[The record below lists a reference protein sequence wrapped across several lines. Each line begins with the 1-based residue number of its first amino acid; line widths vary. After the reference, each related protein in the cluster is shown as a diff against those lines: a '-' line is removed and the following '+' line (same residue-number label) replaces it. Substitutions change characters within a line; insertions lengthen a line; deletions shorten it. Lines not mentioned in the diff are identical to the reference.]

1 MTHLS
6 PAELVDAIDDALTP
20 SRTEHLERCA
30 GCCARVAEL
39 RLTFDAARGAEVPEP
54 SPLYWPH
61 MAARIRERIAGEAI
75 VPAWRARPWRDVFTL
90 HALAPIA
97 SAAALVAAV
106 CAGGLM
112 VRGVSSPVPSV
123 PSVVA
128 GGAPADLMAEPD
140 DSDVWQVLTS
150 AAADVPV
157 EDAHAA
163 GMAVPSGAVDRAMQ
177 RLTPAEL
184 TELGRLLQSELRG
197 PVD

>member
-1 MTHLS
+1 
-6 PAELVDAIDDALTP
+6 V
-20 SRTEHLERCA
+20 
-30 GCCARVAEL
+30 
-39 RLTFDAARGAEVPEP
+39 
-54 SPLYWPH
+54 
-61 MAARIRERIAGEAI
+61 
-75 VPAWRARPWRDVFTL
+75 
-90 HALAPIA
+90 
-97 SAAALVAAV
+97 ALVAAV

-112 VRGVSSPVPSV
+112 MRGGSPPAASV
-123 PSVVA
+123 PPIVA
-128 GGAPADLMAEPD
+128 GPAAADLIAEPD

-197 PVD
+197 PGD